1 MIDMH
6 SHCLPFV
13 DDGAD
18 SVETSLAM
26 LEDAKSKGA
35 DIVVATPHCV
45 LRKQDME
52 TFLQIRN
59 ESYNTICEIVN
70 RDTQRYPKLL
80 TGAEVFLGSDISEF
94 EGLKKL
100 CYEGTDYILLELSP
114 LVSCSLLSD
123 QDGKSW
129 ASLVAQW

>member
-45 LRKQDME
+45 LRKP
-52 TFLQIRN
+52 FY
-59 ESYNTICEIVN
+59 ESEMN
-70 RDTQRYPKLL
+70 RIIQFVKL
-80 TGAEVFLGSDISEF
+80 
-94 EGLKKL
+94 
-100 CYEGTDYILLELSP
+100 
-114 LVSCSLLSD
+114 
-123 QDGKSW
+123 
-129 ASLVAQW
+129 